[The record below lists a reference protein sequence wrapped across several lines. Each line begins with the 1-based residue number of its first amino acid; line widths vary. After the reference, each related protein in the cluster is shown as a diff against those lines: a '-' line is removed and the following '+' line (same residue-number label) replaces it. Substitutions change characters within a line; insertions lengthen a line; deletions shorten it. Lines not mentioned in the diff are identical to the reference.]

1 MGAAPFSA
9 FADLRAAESYAAMG
23 RRAEANEHLAR
34 SLQFW
39 RSVGASRFVREA
51 EALLAK
57 SA

>member
-1 MGAAPFSA
+1 MGGAAFAA
-9 FADLRAAESYAAMG
+9 FADLRAADS
-23 RRAEANEHLAR
+23 HSVAR

-39 RSVGASRFVREA
+39 RSIGASRFIREA